1 MKKNNYNKKISAYV
15 LALIVSFQIGISG
28 SYAITLEGAQAGGAS
43 SSRQFGIDNGIGV
56 SSSTSTSSGG
66 SGGGI
71 GGAVAGG
78 VTSCAANL
86 VSQVAI
92 TALISGL
99 GIKEEILGVPISQ
112 TSDVVG
118 NAYRTGSTFSDDIK
132 TLCLDPAARAIYKR
146 MLLQTE
152 QSIFNWA
159 NNGFKGGPLDGNT
172 FVNDVEGYLG
182 SVRLSAVETWISDQ
196 DKTNPF
202 YDDIISA
209 VYQNARNTNN
219 GYTPDLAESILNAEC
234 QTYQAEQRKVS
245 RNTNTS
251 SGGGLSGLFNGIR
264 GFFGGSD
271 LPTNNPG
278 FQNGG
283 FRAPGSG
290 VQLEGGLFNGP
301 SSFNINP
308 FKTDKALAQS
318 RAPVPISDELEGI
331 PGSANINTS
340 NPVRATTDREDILR
354 NGGSYY
360 DEEAGEIVVVG
371 TPSRGSAGGT
381 PCNRSVSTAA
391 EKQALIEAYNAG
403 QVAVT
408 PQSRWALLTKS
419 LQCQNRVDCATR
431 IALNS
436 QESRAASA
444 QNTENT
450 TLSLNNGNTGVR
462 TCVAFLPQT
471 EGSTDRQCR
480 SDGWRTV
487 TPGSLVANQV
497 VSALEVPLENVNKLT
512 GQGTFADIAQSVL
525 NSLIN
530 GLTSQLINST
540 NGLLSFSG
548 GGGNSSSAGEFTRG
562 VAALANTRTSTSDVQ
577 TSITRTSNYVST
589 LEENSSALSSIVD
602 STEKARTLCSQIL
615 PLVQTQTGVRG
626 IFETSTANHRCNIDP
641 LTLNYKD
648 DPTAGIRLAQNTI
661 YKEVSALDGT
671 RGARDQA
678 RISLQNASGTLSSL
692 RRVQSAY
699 NASTDANRESTF
711 ASELAT
717 LTVSIPQEDAI
728 SLARSQSTELTTRKS
743 QIARVV
749 SELEAELA
757 ELKP

>member
-1 MKKNNYNKKISAYV
+1 V
-15 LALIVSFQIGISG
+15 
-28 SYAITLEGAQAGGAS
+28 
-43 SSRQFGIDNGIGV
+43 
-56 SSSTSTSSGG
+56 
-66 SGGGI
+66 
-71 GGAVAGG
+71 GG

-219 GYTPDLAESILNAEC
+219 GYTPDLAESILSAEC
-234 QTYQAEQRKVS
+234 QTYQAEQRRAVQS
-245 RNTNTS
+245 TSAS
-251 SGGGLSGLFNGIR
+251 SGGGLSELINGFR
-264 GFFGGSD
+264 SLFGGSD

-301 SSFNINP
+301 SGFNINI
-308 FKTDKALAQS
+308 FKTSKALAQA
-318 RAPVPISDELEGI
+318 RGPVPISQELEGL
-331 PGSANINTS
+331 PGSANVNRT
-340 NPVRATTDREDILR
+340 AEQEDILR

-360 DEEAGEIVVVG
+360 TEEEGIVVVATRDG
-371 TPSRGSAGGT
+371 NASGGT

-408 PQSRWALLTKS
+408 PQSRWALLAKS

-431 IALNS
+431 LALNS
-436 QESRAASA
+436 QENRAASA

-462 TCVAFLPQT
+462 TCVAFLPRDRDAAST
-471 EGSTDRQCR
+471 TDRVCR

-525 NSLIN
+525 NGLIN

-548 GGGNSSSAGEFTRG
+548 KGSGGSSQGEFTRG
-562 VAALANTRTSTSDVQ
+562 VAGLSNTRASTADVQ
-577 TSITRTSNYVST
+577 TSISRTTAYVST
-589 LEENSSALSSIVD
+589 LEENTSSLTSIVEN
-602 STEKARTLCSQIL
+602 TEKSRTLCAQIL
-615 PLVQTQTGVRG
+615 PLVQTQAGVRG
-626 IFETSTANHRCNIDP
+626 IFETTTANHRCNIDP

-648 DPTAGIRLAQNTI
+648 DPTAGIRLSQNII

-671 RGARDQA
+671 RGQRDQA
-678 RISLQNASGTLSSL
+678 RISLQNASATLASL
-692 RRVQSAY
+692 RRVQSTY
-699 NASTDANRESTF
+699 SASTDTNRESTF
-711 ASELAT
+711 ASELAA

-728 SLARSQSTELTTRKS
+728 SLARNQSAELTNRKS
-743 QIARVV
+743 QIVRVV

-757 ELKP
+757 ELRP